1 MTAAAASTHARTV
14 VDSTLPT
21 QMQICE
27 VKDFTIR
34 VHVILFELSLG
45 SGSGRRHWPICWCCL
60 DRGPGTF
67 DMEDATT
74 LSWSSAAVSE

>member
-45 SGSGRRHWPICWCCL
+45 SGSGRRHWPIWIAGQE
-60 DRGPGTF
+60 RSIWR
-67 DMEDATT
+67 T
-74 LSWSSAAVSE
+74 LRPSAGQAQQ